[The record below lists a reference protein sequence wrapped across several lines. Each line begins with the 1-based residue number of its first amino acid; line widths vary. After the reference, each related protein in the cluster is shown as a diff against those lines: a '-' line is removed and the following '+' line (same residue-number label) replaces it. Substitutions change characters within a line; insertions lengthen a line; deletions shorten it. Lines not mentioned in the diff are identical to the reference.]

1 MTCADC
7 TKGESMA
14 DQVTVRQ
21 AAKELHM
28 DVLTLRYLMQTK
40 ELNIGFFIRRPGC
53 RRGAYKIY
61 RHLLDA
67 EKRRLG
73 IEQD

>member
-1 MTCADC
+1 MT
-7 TKGESMA
+7 
-14 DQVTVRQ
+14 TVSVKD

-61 RHLLDA
+61 RHLLDGVHILD
-67 EKRRLG
+67 ECLCLFF
-73 IEQD
+73 